1 MNCLEFWNNLPLG
14 GRDLTE
20 EQAGHLAEC
29 GTCAAQWRPHRS
41 LAAGLQS
48 MGQEWRKLQAP
59 PRLEAGLTAAFRSQ
73 AGFQVRRSM
82 GHSWWTPV
90 FAWTTTAAAMLALA
104 VVLIR
109 GYQPAP
115 ARPGTVAAPRHTA
128 QPLMQTAVAASDA
141 DSDDDASVLGDGFI
155 RLPNAPRIGPNE
167 DYNLVRV
174 EVPGSAMIAMGVSV
188 GEDRATE
195 TVVADVALGPDGTAR
210 AVRLVSDGGTF

>member
-1 MNCLEFWNNLPLG
+1 
-14 GRDLTE
+14 
-20 EQAGHLAEC
+20 
-29 GTCAAQWRPHRS
+29 
-41 LAAGLQS
+41 
-48 MGQEWRKLQAP
+48 
-59 PRLEAGLTAAFRSQ
+59 
-73 AGFQVRRSM
+73 M

-90 FAWTTTAAAMLALA
+90 FAWATAAAAMLALA